1 MNLFE
6 DRLRSW
12 QQLRESCA
20 IMPVDRC
27 LDSINRWWFQLPW
40 QPYYLHWDDIKVW
53 PDPWQLL
60 SDNVYCPLARG
71 LGILYTI
78 TMLDRPD
85 LQDSVLAE
93 TDQGNLVLAWDQKYI
108 LNWESEPVLNINPE
122 QIFAQHSTTQQQ
134 LKQQLGLE

>member
-60 SDNVYCPLARG
+60 SDNIYCDIARG
-71 LGILYTI
+71 LGIVYTI
-78 TMLDRPD
+78 TMLDRMD
-85 LQDSVLAE
+85 LQDSRLVE
-93 TDQGNLVLAWDQKYI
+93 EDQNNLVLIQSRKYI
-108 LNWESEPVLNINPE
+108 LNYSPDDILNTYLESGKVRREL
-122 QIFAQHSTTQQQ
+122 TQQQ
-134 LKQQLGLE
+134 IKQKLR